1 MGQAV
6 KIISIKKLTHD
17 VLQFT
22 TEKPLNI
29 QFLPGQAVD
38 VSINKTGWQKEF
50 RAFTITS
57 LPDEDH
63 LEFVIKTY
71 SNHSGVTN
79 ELTAL
84 SVGDQLIIGG
94 VFGDIT
100 YQGEGLF
107 IAGGTGITPFLA
119 IFKQLER
126 ENKLNHNILLFANK
140 TKADIILENELS
152 LWLGDNVVHVLSK
165 DQQDGYKQGYITKDL
180 IDKVFSDNLKY
191 VYLCGPAPMMVA
203 VEGFC
208 LELGL
213 SSDKIIKEEF

>member
-6 KIISIKKLTHD
+6 KIISIHKLTHD
-17 VLQFT
+17 VLHFM
-22 TEKPLNI
+22 TEKPRSI
-29 QFLPGQAVD
+29 QYLAGQAVD
-38 VSINKTGWQKEF
+38 VSINKAGWQNEL
-50 RAFTITS
+50 RAFTFTS
-57 LPDEDH
+57 LPEEDH

-71 SNHSGVTN
+71 NNHSGVTN
-79 ELTAL
+79 ELATLNA
-84 SVGDQLIIGG
+84 GDELIIGD

-100 YQGEGLF
+100 YKGEGLF

-152 LWLGDNVVHVLSK
+152 LWLGNNVIHVLSK